1 MANKSNIRSIRFS
14 DEILAMIEEQPG
26 KTFTAKFEWLV
37 MRCVKELPAKEAELA
52 KYDRWIQEERE
63 KYKRLAETAR
73 AYERALDN
81 MKWDIQRLTRA
92 IEQAAKDA

>member
-1 MANKSNIRSIRFS
+1 MAGKSNIRSMRFS
-14 DEILAMIEEQPG
+14 DEILTLIEEQPG
-26 KTFTAKFEWLV
+26 ETFTAKFEWLV

-81 MKWDIQRLTRA
+81 MKWNIQHLTWA
-92 IEQAAKDA
+92 IEQAAKDV